1 MKCCGVT
8 LQCITSTGEQSYF
21 VSSRFMLQ
29 GNWDKLRLNG
39 SVGSSTDFTSTTL
52 NQKNAFSVVVRVC

>member
-8 LQCITSTGEQSYF
+8 LQYITSRGSSHT
-21 VSSRFMLQ
+21 SSRFMLQ
-29 GNWDKLRLNG
+29 GNWDKPRLNG